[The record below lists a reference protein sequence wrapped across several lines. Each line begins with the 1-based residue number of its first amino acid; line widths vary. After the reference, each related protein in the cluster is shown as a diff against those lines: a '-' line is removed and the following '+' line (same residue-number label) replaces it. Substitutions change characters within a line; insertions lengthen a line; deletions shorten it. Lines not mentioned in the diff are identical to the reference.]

1 MFTDY
6 KLRAGVLTAISN
18 GSAISCEELLRA
30 AENARLQLRS
40 ASVRL
45 ELDAT
50 STARAFRTVN
60 RLIVELE
67 AVHWSRFEE
76 RRALASAAQDIIFV
90 PQTTDFA
97 LGRVTLL
104 NKVITVVKK
113 VRFGRL
119 PGGRQRPRKQRN

>member
-1 MFTDY
+1 
-6 KLRAGVLTAISN
+6 V
-18 GSAISCEELLRA
+18 
-30 AENARLQLRS
+30 
-40 ASVRL
+40 
-45 ELDAT
+45 
-50 STARAFRTVN
+50 RAFRTVN

-76 RRALASAAQDIIFV
+76 RRALPSAAQDIIFV

-113 VRFGRL
+113 YDLGDFRVGDKDRESKEIDAISYDQGVGYSDSGQTMALSDPEDLRED
-119 PGGRQRPRKQRN
+119 